1 MKKNK
6 VLLKTTRKF
15 LFLSNKQ
22 VSDFLTQCAKIA
34 GYPPEN
40 TIIKKTFKQECY
52 DLLVQ
57 ILFSFET
64 KFSSATGKVKVSKLT
79 ANRWK
84 IIWNKIYEA
93 NIEFDFNNN
102 QIKANCSSYDDELKK
117 VFAYDADYENFYQI
131 F

>member
-22 VSDFLTQCAKIA
+22 VSDFLTKCAEIA
-34 GYPPEN
+34 GYIPEI
-40 TIIKKTFKQECY
+40 TITKKTFKQECY

-57 ILFSFET
+57 ILFSFE
-64 KFSSATGKVKVSKLT
+64 KNFSSATGKVKVSKLT
-79 ANRWK
+79 ENQWK
-84 IIWNKIYEA
+84 MNWNEIYEA
-93 NIEFDFNNN
+93 NIEFDFNSK
-102 QIKANCSSYDDELKK
+102 QVKAKCSSYDDELNK
-117 VFAYDADYENFYQI
+117 VFAYDSEYKNFHLT

>member
-15 LFLSNKQ
+15 LFPSNKQ

-34 GYPPEN
+34 DKIPEI
-40 TIIKKTFKQECY
+40 TINKETFKQECY

-64 KFSSATGKVKVSKLT
+64 KASSARGKVSVSKVT
-79 ANRWK
+79 TKQWK
-84 IIWNKIYEA
+84 MKWNKLYEVD
-93 NIEFDFNNN
+93 IEFDLDNNKV
-102 QIKANCSSYDDELKK
+102 KATCSSYDKELTR
-117 VFAYDADYENFYQI
+117 VFAYDSDYSNFYLS